1 MMNNL
6 NTLRSVRFVVCL
18 CVIFD
23 VDVVMFCCDFVD
35 CSAIA
40 GWSQTVGVDEVQLVV
55 VVFIVVV
62 VLKKLFL
69 GESQ

>member
-1 MMNNL
+1 MCNL
-6 NTLRSVRFVVCL
+6 VVVFV
-18 CVIFD
+18 
-23 VDVVMFCCDFVD
+23 VVMFCCDFVD

-55 VVFIVVV
+55 VVVVVVVVVFV
-62 VLKKLFL
+62 VLKKVFL